1 MTDRWGITLPL
12 GDLSLPDHRKVI
24 ADLAGLGYT
33 DVWSAEANGADA
45 FVPLALAGEWGPSLR
60 LGTAIVP
67 AATRGPAVLA
77 MSAATMAD
85 AAPGRFVLGIG
96 ASSPAIV
103 ESWNGIGFEEPFKR
117 TRDTLRFVRRA
128 MTGEKI
134 TEEFDTFTIRGFR
147 MSRIPQTPPSLVL
160 AALRPGMLRL
170 AAAEADG
177 AITNW
182 LSARDVRTVRGVVG
196 PDVELIARIFV
207 CVTEDAEQA
216 RAIGRRMIS
225 SYLTVPVYAKFH
237 EWLGRGEQI
246 AEMNRLWAAGD
257 RKGANAAIPDELV
270 DELIVHGS
278 AEQCRAQLR
287 EYVDNGLDTPV
298 IAALPSA
305 ITDPHELVRALAP
318 HPG

>member
-12 GDLSLPDHRKVI
+12 TDLSLPDHRKI
-24 ADLAGLGYT
+24 ISEMADLGYT
-33 DVWSAEANGADA
+33 DAWSAEHSGADA

-67 AATRGPAVLA
+67 AFTRGPAVMA
-77 MSAATMAD
+77 QSAATMAE

-103 ESWNGIGFEEPFKR
+103 QAWNGIPFEEPFKR
-117 TRDTLRFVRRA
+117 TRDMLRFVKTA
-128 MTGEKI
+128 LTGEKV
-134 TEEFDTFTIRGFR
+134 TETYDTFAIKGFR
-147 MSRIPQTPPSLVL
+147 LERPPEVPPAVVL

-182 LSARDVRTVRGVVG
+182 LSAEDVRQVREVVG
-196 PDVELIARIFV
+196 PETELIARIFV
-207 CVTEDAEQA
+207 CVTEDAEKA

-237 EWLGRGEQI
+237 EWLGRGDLIE
-246 AEMNRLWAAGD
+246 EMGRLWASGD
-257 RKGANAAIPDELV
+257 RKAANAVIPDEVV
-270 DELIVHGS
+270 DQLILHGS
-278 AEQCRAQLR
+278 AEECRAKIR
-287 EYVDNGLDTPV
+287 AYVENGLDTPV
-298 IAALPSA
+298 IAALP
-305 ITDPHELVRALAP
+305 TLEPEELVRALAP
-318 HPG
+318 RA

>member
-12 GDLSLPDHRKVI
+12 TNLSLPDHRKIV
-24 ADLAGLGYT
+24 AEMAGLGYT
-33 DVWSAEANGADA
+33 DVWSAEHSGADA
-45 FVPLALAGEWGPSLR
+45 FVPLALAGEWGPTLR

-67 AATRGPAVLA
+67 AFTRGPAVMA

-85 AAPGRFVLGIG
+85 AAPGRFVLGLG

-103 ESWNGIGFEEPFKR
+103 QAWNAIPFEEPFKH
-117 TRDTLRFVRRA
+117 TRDMLRFCKAA

-134 TEEFDTFTIRGFR
+134 TEAYDTFEVTGFR
-147 MSRIPQTPPSLVL
+147 MERPPAVPPSIVL

-170 AAAEADG
+170 AASEADG

-182 LSARDVRTVRGVVG
+182 LSAEDVRQIRGVVG
-196 PDVELIARIFV
+196 PDTELIARIFV
-207 CVTEDAEQA
+207 CVTEDADQA

-237 EWLGRGEQI
+237 EWLGRGELI

-257 RKGANAAIPDELV
+257 RKGANAVIPDEVV
-270 DELIVHGS
+270 DQLIVHGT
-278 AEQCRAQLR
+278 AEQCRAHIR
-287 EYVDNGLDTPV
+287 RYVENGLTTPV
-298 IAALPSA
+298 IAALP
-305 ITDPHELVRALAP
+305 TLEPEELVRVLAP
-318 HPG
+318 TA